1 MMRQPEAWWIAC
13 ARTNLGQDDTTRCGL
28 VVALFKKIRMS
39 ASPHKDY
46 QPRFVA
52 VIELVGQKKVAA
64 GVTFS
69 MTGPLATQ
77 GVVHPFWTEQ

>member
-1 MMRQPEAWWIAC
+1 M
-13 ARTNLGQDDTTRCGL
+13 GQDDTTRCGL

-39 ASPHKDY
+39 ASPHKDD

-64 GVTFS
+64 DVTFPV
-69 MTGPLATQ
+69 TGPLATQ
-77 GVVHPFWTEQ
+77 GGGPPILARAVNHWRPAKAWLP